1 VGADAARQGGGSQ
14 TRIHLNHLG
23 LQSFGFEETLGLGN
37 ELGRHRV
44 TPAGVDEADF
54 LHRLGGKAL
63 SGSHDQASDQERG
76 KDQSKVFHFSHN
88 GVGNI
93 IYRSPIP

>member
-1 VGADAARQGGGSQ
+1 
-14 TRIHLNHLG
+14 
-23 LQSFGFEETLGLGN
+23 
-37 ELGRHRV
+37 
-44 TPAGVDEADF
+44 VDEADF